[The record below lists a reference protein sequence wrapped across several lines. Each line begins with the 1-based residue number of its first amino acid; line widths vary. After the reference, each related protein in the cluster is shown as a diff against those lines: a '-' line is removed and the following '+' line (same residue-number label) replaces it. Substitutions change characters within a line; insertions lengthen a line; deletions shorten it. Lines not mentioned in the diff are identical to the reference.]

1 LKDHGF
7 YILMSYGV
15 FAGVVLI
22 ELYALHRQRKRV
34 LEEAE
39 RMEAG
44 IDSTPEG
51 RSDVSQREPS

>member
-1 LKDHGF
+1 
-7 YILMSYGV
+7 MSYGV

-39 RMEAG
+39 LMEAG
-44 IDSTPEG
+44 IDSKPEG

>member
-1 LKDHGF
+1 
-7 YILMSYGV
+7 MSYGV

-44 IDSTPEG
+44 IDSKPEG
-51 RSDVSQREPS
+51 RSDVSQRVPS

>member
-1 LKDHGF
+1 MKDHSF

-15 FAGVVLI
+15 SAGVVLI
-22 ELYALHRQRKRV
+22 ELYALLRQRKRV

-44 IDSTPEG
+44 IDSKPEE

>member
-1 LKDHGF
+1 
-7 YILMSYGV
+7 MSYGV